1 MFNLNKIRQINVM
14 RTLIL
19 VSFTAMILACVSQ
32 QEAVKTSGSGGES
45 ATINQT
51 DSIVDLW
58 ANNQ

>member
-1 MFNLNKIRQINVM
+1 M